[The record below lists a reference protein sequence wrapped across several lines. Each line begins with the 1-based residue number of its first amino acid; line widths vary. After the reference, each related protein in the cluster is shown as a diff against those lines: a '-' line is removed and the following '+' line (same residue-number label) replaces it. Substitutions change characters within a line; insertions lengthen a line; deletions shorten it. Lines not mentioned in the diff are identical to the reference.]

1 MDNHSGKTKKIFA
14 ICTVLIILLLYI
26 TTFILAIMNNAYTDM
41 FFNASLFAT
50 VFVPVIIYIAKWLS
64 DTFKN

>member
-1 MDNHSGKTKKIFA
+1 MDNHSGKIKKIFA